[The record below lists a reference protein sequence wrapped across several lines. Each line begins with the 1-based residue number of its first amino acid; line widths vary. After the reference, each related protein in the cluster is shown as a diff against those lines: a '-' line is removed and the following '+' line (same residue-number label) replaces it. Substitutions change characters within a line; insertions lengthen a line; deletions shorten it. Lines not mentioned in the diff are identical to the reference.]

1 RPPDPPRQHPRNEW
15 RQLSPRPKPG
25 TKNRQ
30 SSPIR
35 APTLRAGN
43 SGRATPS
50 RRSPLAAQGGL
61 LLRRPMADF
70 CSAVDNPRWA
80 ADVLGRSLLRGS
92 LPRFAHHPR
101 AAETSILGRGV
112 PPMRHQQGLSWDHIR
127 QVRDR
132 WNGNLVLKGILAPED
147 ARLALEHGADGIV
160 VSSHGGRNFDS
171 TAAPIDCLPA
181 IREAVGPD
189 TVLFADSGV
198 QNGSDILKLL
208 RAG

>member
-1 RPPDPPRQHPRNEW
+1 DPPRQHPRNEW

-70 CSAVDNPRWA
+70 CSAVDKPPKRFYWFKA
-80 ADVLGRSLLRGS
+80 TDQVFWPDDRISVVVAFRLRPPS
-92 LPRFAHHPR
+92 VDALVHMFKMVSHRDFA
-101 AAETSILGRGV
+101 
-112 PPMRHQQGLSWDHIR
+112 
-127 QVRDR
+127 
-132 WNGNLVLKGILAPED
+132 
-147 ARLALEHGADGIV
+147 
-160 VSSHGGRNFDS
+160 
-171 TAAPIDCLPA
+171 
-181 IREAVGPD
+181 
-189 TVLFADSGV
+189 
-198 QNGSDILKLL
+198 
-208 RAG
+208 